1 MVIEPE
7 KSIINASII
16 AELILKHSQSFTK
29 VQSVMV
35 LMNKCYGVTE

>member
-1 MVIEPE
+1 MAIASE
-7 KSIINASII
+7 KPIIIASII
-16 AELILKHSQSFTK
+16 AELILKNSQSFSK